1 MEATMKT
8 DLQLKHDVEAELEWE
23 PAVTA
28 SNIGVEVKDGIVTL
42 SGHLA
47 SLGEKIAAEQ
57 AAQRVGGVRAL
68 VVELDVHLP
77 GDDVRTDEDIA
88 HIARSVLRWTAGLSE
103 DAVHVQVEHGHVELK
118 GAVDFAWQS
127 RTAVL
132 AIAQLRG
139 VSGVTNHI
147 DVRHT
152 VAPDKISKDILEAM
166 RRHADREARH
176 IQVTVH
182 EGTVTLSGKVHS
194 FAERA
199 VARGAAWA
207 APGVRAVVDDLSV
220 E

>member
-1 MEATMKT
+1 MKT

-28 SNIGVEVKDGIVTL
+28 SNIGVEVKDGVVTL
-42 SGHLA
+42 AGHLA
-47 SLGEKIAAEQ
+47 SLREKIAAEQ

-68 VVELDVHLP
+68 VVELDVRLP
-77 GDDVRTDEDIA
+77 GDDMRTDADIA
-88 HIARSVLRWTAGLSE
+88 RIAGSVLNWTAGLSE
-103 DAVHVQVEHGHVELK
+103 GAVQVQVERGHVVLN
-118 GAVDFAWQS
+118 GAVDWTWQS
-127 RTAVL
+127 QAAARAV
-132 AIAQLRG
+132 AQLRG
-139 VSGVTNHI
+139 VAGVVNHI
-147 DVRHT
+147 EVRHA

-176 IQVTVH
+176 IQVTVD
-182 EGTVTLSGKVHS
+182 EGTVRLSGKVHS

>member
-1 MEATMKT
+1 MKT
-8 DLQLKHDVEAELEWE
+8 DLQLKHDVEGELEWE

-28 SNIGVEVKDGIVTL
+28 SNIGVEVTDGIVTL

-47 SLGEKIAAEQ
+47 SLREKIAAEQ

-68 VVELDVHLP
+68 VVKLEVRLP
-77 GDDVRTDEDIA
+77 GGDVRTDEDIA
-88 HIARSVLRWTAGLSE
+88 HIARSVLRWTAGLGEES
-103 DAVHVQVEHGHVELK
+103 VHVQVENGHVALS
-118 GAVDFAWQS
+118 GAVEWAWQS
-127 RTAVL
+127 ETAAR

-139 VSGVTNHI
+139 VTGVANHI

-152 VAPDKISKDILEAM
+152 VDPEKISKDILEAM

-176 IQVTVH
+176 IQVTMH
-182 EGTVTLSGKVHS
+182 EGTVRLSGKVHS

-199 VARGAAWA
+199 VARGAAWS
-207 APGVRAVVDDLSV
+207 APGVRAVVDDLVV

>member
-1 MEATMKT
+1 MKT

-42 SGHLA
+42 SGHPA
-47 SLGEKIAAEQ
+47 SLGEKIAAGQ

-77 GDDVRTDEDIA
+77 GKDLRTDEDIA

-103 DAVHVQVEHGHVELK
+103 DAVQVQVEHGHVGLR
-118 GAVDFAWQS
+118 GAVDYAWQAQ
-127 RTAVL
+127 TAVR

-139 VSGVTNHI
+139 VAGVTNHI
-147 DVRHT
+147 EVRNII
-152 VAPDKISKDILEAM
+152 APERIGQDILEAM

-182 EGTVTLSGKVHS
+182 DGTVTLSGKVHS

-207 APGVRAVVDDLSV
+207 APGVRAVVDDLVV

>member
-1 MEATMKT
+1 MKT

-28 SNIGVEVKDGIVTL
+28 SNIGVEVKDGVVTL
-42 SGHLA
+42 AGHLA
-47 SLGEKIAAEQ
+47 SLREKIAAEQ

-68 VVELDVHLP
+68 VVELDVRLP
-77 GDDVRTDEDIA
+77 GDDMRSDADIA
-88 HIARSVLRWTAGLSE
+88 RIAGSVLNWTAGLSE
-103 DAVHVQVEHGHVELK
+103 GAVQVQVERGHVVLN
-118 GAVDFAWQS
+118 GAVDWTWQS
-127 RTAVL
+127 QAAARAV
-132 AIAQLRG
+132 AQLRG
-139 VSGVTNHI
+139 VAGVVNHI
-147 DVRHT
+147 EVRHA

-176 IQVTVH
+176 IQVTVD
-182 EGTVTLSGKVHS
+182 EGTVRLSGKVHS

>member
-1 MEATMKT
+1 MKT

-28 SNIGVEVKDGIVTL
+28 SNIGVEVKDGVVTL
-42 SGHLA
+42 AGHLS

-57 AAQRVGGVRAL
+57 ATRRVGGVRAL
-68 VVELDVHLP
+68 VIELDVHLP
-77 GDDVRTDEDIA
+77 GEDVRTDEDIA
-88 HIARSVLRWTAGLSE
+88 HIARSVLRWTAGLNE
-103 DAVHVQVEHGHVELK
+103 DAVQVQVERGHVVLR
-118 GAVDFAWQS
+118 GAVDWPWQS
-127 RTAVL
+127 QTAVR

-139 VSGVTNHI
+139 VADVMDHI
-147 DVRHT
+147 EIHHKVG
-152 VAPDKISKDILEAM
+152 PDQISKDILDAM

-176 IQVTVH
+176 IQVTVN
-182 EGTVTLSGKVHS
+182 EGTVRLSGKVHS

-207 APGVRAVVDDLSV
+207 APGVRAVVDDLTV

>member
-1 MEATMKT
+1 MKT

-28 SNIGVEVKDGIVTL
+28 SNIAVEVKDGVVTL

-47 SLGEKIAAEQ
+47 SLGEKVAAEQ

-68 VVELDVHLP
+68 VVGLDVHVP

-103 DAVHVQVEHGHVELK
+103 DALQVQVEHGHVVLK

-127 RTAVL
+127 RTAARV
-132 AIAQLRG
+132 ITQLRG

-147 DVRHT
+147 DVRHP
-152 VAPDKISKDILEAM
+152 VAPDKISSDILEAM

-176 IQVTVH
+176 IQVNVH

-207 APGVRAVVDDLSV
+207 APGVRAVVDDLIV

>member
-1 MEATMKT
+1 MKT

-28 SNIGVEVKDGIVTL
+28 SNIGVEVKDGVVTL
-42 SGHLA
+42 AGHLA
-47 SLGEKIAAEQ
+47 SLGEKLAAEQ
-57 AAQRVGGVRAL
+57 AARRVGGVRAL

-77 GDDVRTDEDIA
+77 GEDVRTDEDIA
-88 HIARSVLRWTAGLSE
+88 HIARSILRWTAGLSE
-103 DAVHVQVEHGHVELK
+103 GAVQAQIEHGHVVLR
-118 GAVDFAWQS
+118 GTVDYAWQS
-127 RTAVL
+127 QTAVR

-139 VSGVTNHI
+139 VAGVTNHI
-147 DVRHT
+147 EVRNA
-152 VAPDKISKDILEAM
+152 VAPDKIGKDILEAM

-176 IQVTVH
+176 IQVAVH

-194 FAERA
+194 IAERA

>member
-1 MEATMKT
+1 MKT

-28 SNIGVEVKDGIVTL
+28 SNIGVEVKDGVVTL

-47 SLGEKIAAEQ
+47 SLGEKLAAEQ
-57 AAQRVGGVRAL
+57 AARRVGGLRAL

-77 GDDVRTDEDIA
+77 GEDVRTDEDIA
-88 HIARSVLRWTAGLSE
+88 HIARSVLRWTAGLGE
-103 DAVHVQVEHGHVELK
+103 DAVQVQLEHGHVVLR
-118 GAVDFAWQS
+118 GTVDYPWQS
-127 RTAVL
+127 KTAVR

-139 VSGVTNHI
+139 VAGVTNHI
-147 DVRHT
+147 EVRNT
-152 VAPDKISKDILEAM
+152 VAPDKIGKDILEAM

-176 IQVTVH
+176 IQVAVH

-207 APGVRAVVDDLSV
+207 APGVRAVVDDLTV

>member
-1 MEATMKT
+1 MKT

-28 SNIGVEVKDGIVTL
+28 SNVGVEVKDGVVTL
-42 SGHLA
+42 SGHLT

-57 AAQRVGGVRAL
+57 AAQRVGDVRAV
-68 VVELDVHLP
+68 VVELDVRLRQQ
-77 GDDVRTDEDIA
+77 DVRTDDEIANIA
-88 HIARSVLRWTAGLSE
+88 HSVLRWTAGLAD
-103 DAVHVQVEHGHVELK
+103 DAVKVQVEHGHVVLHGTVESS
-118 GAVDFAWQS
+118 WQS
-127 RTAVL
+127 HTAAR

-147 DVRHT
+147 QVKYI
-152 VAPDKISKDILEAM
+152 VAPEKIGKDILEAM

-176 IQVTVH
+176 IQVSVN

-207 APGVRAVVDDLSV
+207 APGVRAVVDDLIV

>member
-1 MEATMKT
+1 MKT
-8 DLQLKHDVEAELEWE
+8 DLQLKHDVEEELEWE

-28 SNIGVEVKDGIVTL
+28 SNIGVEVKDGVVTL
-42 SGHLA
+42 TGHLA
-47 SLGEKIAAEQ
+47 SLGEKLAAEQ

-68 VVELDVHLP
+68 VVGLRVDLP
-77 GDDVRTDEDIA
+77 GNDVRTDEDIA

-103 DAVHVQVEHGHVELK
+103 DAVQVQVEKGHVVLK
-118 GAVDFAWQS
+118 GAVEWPWQS
-127 RTAVL
+127 QTAMRAV
-132 AIAQLRG
+132 AQLRG
-139 VSGVTNHI
+139 VADVVSQI
-147 DVRHT
+147 EVRHK
-152 VAPDKISKDILEAM
+152 VEPEKIGKDILAAM

-176 IQVTVH
+176 IQVSVH

-207 APGVRAVVDDLSV
+207 APGVRAVVDDLIV

>member
-1 MEATMKT
+1 MKS

-28 SNIGVEVKDGIVTL
+28 SNIGVEVKDSIVTL
-42 SGHLA
+42 SGHPA

-77 GDDVRTDEDIA
+77 GEDVRTDEDIA

-103 DAVHVQVEHGHVELK
+103 DAVQVQVEHGRVVLR
-118 GAVDFAWQS
+118 GAVDYAWQAQ
-127 RTAVL
+127 TAVR

-139 VSGVTNHI
+139 VASVTSHI
-147 DVRHT
+147 EVRNII
-152 VAPDKISKDILEAM
+152 APERIGQDILEAM

-182 EGTVTLSGKVHS
+182 DGTVTLSGKVHS

-207 APGVRAVVDDLSV
+207 APGVRAVVDDLVV

>member
-1 MEATMKT
+1 MKT

-28 SNIGVEVKDGIVTL
+28 ANIGVEVRDGIVTL
-42 SGHLA
+42 AGHLA

-57 AAQRVGGVRAL
+57 AVRRVGGVRAL
-68 VVELDVHLP
+68 VVELDVRLP

-88 HIARSVLRWTAGLSE
+88 HIARSVLRWTAGLSA
-103 DAVHVQVEHGHVELK
+103 DAVQVEVEHGHVALR
-118 GAVDFAWQS
+118 GTVDWPWQS
-127 RTAVL
+127 QSAVR

-139 VSGVTNHI
+139 VAGVTDHI
-147 DVRHT
+147 EVRNK
-152 VAPDKISKDILEAM
+152 VAPEKISHDILDAM

-182 EGTVTLSGKVHS
+182 EGTVRLSGKVHS
-194 FAERA
+194 FAERC

-207 APGVRAVVDDLSV
+207 APGVRAVVDDLTV